1 MIWLLHVNYLTV
13 MKLKKIISDLLNV
26 TLVSLNLT
34 VSMNLIPKNVEDV
47 LVPLI
52 VLVLLKPP
60 LFSMLNLMEMK
71 TILLIQKI

>member
-1 MIWLLHVNYLTV
+1 MNYLTV

-34 VSMNLIPKNVEDV
+34 VSMNLNLKNVEDV
-47 LVPLI
+47 KVPLI